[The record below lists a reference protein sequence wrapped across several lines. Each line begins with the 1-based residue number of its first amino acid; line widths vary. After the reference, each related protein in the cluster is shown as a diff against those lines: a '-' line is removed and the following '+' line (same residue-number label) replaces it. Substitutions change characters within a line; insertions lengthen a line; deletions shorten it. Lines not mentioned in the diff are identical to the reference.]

1 MILTYKVM
9 DIQLGTKVAYDG
21 RIYTIDNIDSNN
33 IVTATSQ
40 VKTACGGTPTIKG
53 DMKIFSNLMTF

>member
-1 MILTYKVM
+1 M

-40 VKTACGGTPTIKG
+40 IKTKCGGVPTIRG
-53 DMKIFSNLMTF
+53 DMECFSNLMTF

>member
-40 VKTACGGTPTIKG
+40 IKTEYGGVPTIWG
-53 DMKIFSNLMTF
+53 DMEFFSDLMTF

>member
-1 MILTYKVM
+1 M

-21 RIYTIDNIDSNN
+21 RIYTINNIDSNN

-53 DMKIFSNLMTF
+53 DMECFSNLMTF